1 MASKPDLYSPLMI
14 SCYKGYY
21 EIVRELLELH
31 ADTRQKNKNGQE
43 AFIFCFSR
51 LEQKSF
57 KYENKK
63 ICFMLVELLLA
74 YGADINCY
82 FDNKKQYSII
92 MKLVS
97 CEINDEENCNT
108 TCDVIKFLIEKGANI
123 NYRNEDNHNVF
134 NILKNN
140 NKIAPK
146 YKQEIYTLL
155 NNSIQKNVFKDKDN
169 IDDNNNKY
177 LLTLYSSKHGRY
189 NSSICYNSDNLN
201 SQNHLKD
208 LRNNLFKNDK
218 DEMVLQTI
226 DDNSSS
232 CCFIF

>member
-1 MASKPDLYSPLMI
+1 
-14 SCYKGYY
+14 
-21 EIVRELLELH
+21 
-31 ADTRQKNKNGQE
+31 
-43 AFIFCFSR
+43 
-51 LEQKSF
+51 
-57 KYENKK
+57 
-63 ICFMLVELLLA
+63 
-74 YGADINCY
+74 
-82 FDNKKQYSII
+82 

-123 NYRNEDNHNVF
+123 NYRNEDNQNVF

-155 NNSIQKNVFKDKDN
+155 NNSIQKNVFKDEDN
-169 IDDNNNKY
+169 IDNNNNY

-189 NSSICYNSDNLN
+189 NSSIYYNSNILN

-218 DEMVLQTI
+218 DEMILQTI

>member
-1 MASKPDLYSPLMI
+1 
-14 SCYKGYY
+14 
-21 EIVRELLELH
+21 
-31 ADTRQKNKNGQE
+31 
-43 AFIFCFSR
+43 
-51 LEQKSF
+51 
-57 KYENKK
+57 
-63 ICFMLVELLLA
+63 
-74 YGADINCY
+74 
-82 FDNKKQYSII
+82 

-123 NYRNEDNHNVF
+123 NYRNDDNQNVF

-155 NNSIQKNVFKDKDN
+155 NNSIQKNVFKDKNN
-169 IDDNNNKY
+169 IDDSNNKY

-218 DEMVLQTI
+218 NEMILQTI